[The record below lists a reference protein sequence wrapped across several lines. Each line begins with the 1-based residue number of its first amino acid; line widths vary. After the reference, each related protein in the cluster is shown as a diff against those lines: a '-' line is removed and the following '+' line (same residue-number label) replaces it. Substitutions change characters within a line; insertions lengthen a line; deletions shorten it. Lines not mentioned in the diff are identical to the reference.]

1 MAPFPPKESY
11 IAIDLTVE
19 STDYDHPP
27 CCPCCQL
34 VQLER
39 RDLARRASGTVGLA
53 AGAVVGTTSAL
64 GGAEVGLAIGVAA
77 DPLGA
82 LAGAL
87 LGGLAGA
94 AAGCATGARL
104 GNVMDEQVLDSYRCL
119 MCGHR
124 FRPSSRPA

>member
-1 MAPFPPKESY
+1 M
-11 IAIDLTVE
+11 AIDLTVE
-19 STDYDHPP
+19 STGRDHPP
-27 CCPCCQL
+27 CCPCCQS

-39 RDLARRASGTVGLA
+39 RDIARRAGGTVGLA

-64 GGAEVGLAIGVAA
+64 GGAEVGLAIGLAA
-77 DPLGA
+77 GPLGA

-104 GNVMDEQVLDSYRCL
+104 GNVIDEQVLDNYRCL
-119 MCGHR
+119 ACGHR
-124 FRPSSRPA
+124 FRSSSLRT